1 MDPIYVNL
9 CNEDGP
15 EYVEDDVIQE
25 EPQENEEWSADNII
39 DI

>member
-9 CNEDGP
+9 CIEDES
-15 EYVEDDVIQE
+15 EYVKDDVIEE
-25 EPQENEEWSADNII
+25 EPQENEEWSLDDII